1 MTPATNAATSGSST
15 PPTDP
20 KGAPIALPW
29 LRLDDNF
36 SHHPK
41 ILGLGTDERRWTW
54 QCVLLYT
61 CRYSTDEVPATIR
74 DAIPKA
80 TAAFLR
86 DCVALGL
93 LDEDDDG
100 ILHVHDWRDYNGPD
114 SKLQVRD
121 RVRRHRE
128 KRERNATGNAEVTA
142 EVTQPAVTN
151 ALRNRDS
158 RAAARARPVPNPYTP
173 SPNPF
178 PNPGN
183 DDDDEQL
190 NQALNGIH
198 LTGPARTAALELQ
211 TTDPKRLQA
220 CVTASLTATKPAAY
234 LAELIRNGSHPQ
246 TPNPVPHAPDPTA
259 VCDDCGE
266 KLGHGHLETC
276 SRMPVVVDD
285 PDPAAARA
293 IVGPPAEL
301 LATVGVRVDDPEPRS
316 DPEPRTGV
324 PSDPVNETTSEEA
337 A

>member
-1 MTPATNAATSGSST
+1 M
-15 PPTDP
+15 
-20 KGAPIALPW
+20 PW

-93 LDEDDDG
+93 LDEDEHG
-100 ILHVHDWRDYNGPD
+100 TLHVHDWRDYNGPD

-142 EVTQPAVTN
+142 EVTQPAVTST
-151 ALRNRDS
+151 LRNRDS

-183 DDDDEQL
+183 DDDDNL
-190 NQALNGIH
+190 DKALNGIP
-198 LTGPARTAALELQ
+198 LTGTAARRQALELLA
-211 TTDPKRLQA
+211 TDPARLQA
-220 CVTASLTATKPAAY
+220 CVTASASAAKPAAY
-234 LAELIRNGSHPQ
+234 LAELIRNGSHPE
-246 TPNPVPHAPDPTA
+246 PPRPEPRAPDPTS
-259 VCDDCGE
+259 VCADCGE
-266 KLGHGHLETC
+266 RLGHGHLESC
-276 SRMPVVVDD
+276 PRMPAVVD
-285 PDPAAARA
+285 
-293 IVGPPAEL
+293 
-301 LATVGVRVDDPEPRS
+301 DDPEPVL
-316 DPEPRTGV
+316 DPEPRVGG
-324 PSDPVNETTSEEA
+324 PSDASKETTTQEA